1 MDKTEALWARKTE
14 ALWALEFRNGQRY
27 ERERIL
33 ELLQDP
39 QVSREEL
46 IQELS
51 PEDEADWR

>member
-1 MDKTEALWARKTE
+1 MDKTEALWAI
-14 ALWALEFRNGQRY
+14 EFRNGQRY

-46 IQELS
+46 IQELN